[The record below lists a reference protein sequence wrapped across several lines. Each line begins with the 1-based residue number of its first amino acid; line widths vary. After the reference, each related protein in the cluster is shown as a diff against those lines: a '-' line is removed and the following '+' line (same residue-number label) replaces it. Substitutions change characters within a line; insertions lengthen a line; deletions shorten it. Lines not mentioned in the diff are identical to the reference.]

1 MEIRQLRTLLA
12 IVNAG
17 SFASA
22 AKAIGLTQSAVSQQV
37 RALETELQIE
47 LFDRVARPMSLTLEG
62 RTLLEQAQ
70 RIVALLD
77 ETTVKLK
84 SEPLTGVLNLGVL
97 RGSMMGTLPA
107 ALAMLRRRYPGLKV
121 LLSTG
126 DLVDLVANVKAK
138 RMDAALVPEV
148 ANLDAQ
154 LNWLPYF
161 VEPFMVIAPPGT
173 PGASDRELLEARPF
187 IQFSRTVRSGRMI
200 ADEIERRGIR
210 VATEMEIDSFPA
222 IVMMVEEGLGVAV
235 APSQSI
241 GSSQASSLRVL
252 PFGAPALTRTIG
264 IVARRANPKAA
275 LVAALHDALG
285 GAGRAV
291 AA

>member
-12 IVNAG
+12 IVNTG

-22 AKAIGLTQSAVSQQV
+22 AKAVGLTQSAVSQQV
-37 RALETELQIE
+37 RALETELQIA
-47 LFDRVARPMSLTLEG
+47 LFDRIARPVSLTLEG
-62 RTLLEQAQ
+62 RTLLEQAR
-70 RIVALLD
+70 RIVALCD
-77 ETTVKLK
+77 ETAVKLK
-84 SEPLTGVLNLGVL
+84 GEPLTGVLNLGVL
-97 RGSMMGTLPA
+97 RGSMMGTMPG

-148 ANLDAQ
+148 PTLDAQ
-154 LNWLPYF
+154 LSWLPYF
-161 VEPFMVIAPPGT
+161 VEPFMAIAPLGT
-173 PGASDRELLEARPF
+173 PGATDSELLEARPF

-200 ADEIERRGIR
+200 AEEIERRGIK
-210 VATEMEIDSFPA
+210 VQTEMEIDSFPA
-222 IVMMVEEGLGVAV
+222 IVMMVQEGLGVAV

-241 GSSQASSLRVL
+241 GSSQASTIRAR
-252 PFGAPALTRTIG
+252 PFGAPVLTRTIG

-285 GAGRAV
+285 GAGRV
-291 AA
+291 AT